1 MELKNYINSIRV
13 ESDYYKSKESLEAV
27 KTMIKV
33 QKELDKVKES
43 YVKQTLQ
50 VIKWIR

>member
-1 MELKNYINSIRV
+1 MELKNYFNAIKQ
-13 ESDYYKSKESLEAV
+13 ECDYYKSKEHKEAV
-27 KTMIKV
+27 KIMVKV
-33 QKELDKVKES
+33 QNDLDKVKES